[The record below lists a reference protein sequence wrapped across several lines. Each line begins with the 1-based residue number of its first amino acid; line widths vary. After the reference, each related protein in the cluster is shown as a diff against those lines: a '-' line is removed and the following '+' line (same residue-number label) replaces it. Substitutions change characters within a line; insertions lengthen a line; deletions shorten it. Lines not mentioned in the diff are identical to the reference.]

1 MKTRPA
7 AAFLAILL
15 AAPLWAQDK
24 KDDATPD
31 PLLQAKIDDA
41 IRRGVAWLKTA
52 ESIVPWA
59 EFGGNSDELILWTF
73 VHADV
78 STKDPAFQTL
88 LQRMLAA
95 KLDRTYKVALQAM
108 ILEEIDRVAYQA
120 RIWQCAQFLVDNQCA
135 NGQWSYGEETP
146 AVANMPTPAKVVDVA
161 TAPVSGVRDFSTPAA
176 GKKTKPKVVR
186 KIPVQKTKTGPASG
200 DNSNSQYAALGLRA
214 CSEAGIKLPKESL
227 GLARKW
233 WLDCQ
238 HGGDKEKKVAT
249 GKITA
254 DPRGWCYDVKDGHPA
269 YGSMTA
275 GAIGSVAILDY
286 LLDLDWKKDP
296 SVASGLA
303 WLTAHYTV
311 TENFGPPQERAAGTA
326 EFYYYY
332 LYALERAGILAGTEV
347 LGTHKW
353 YLEGAKVLVEAQQP
367 DGSWT
372 HGGEW
377 NKPSW
382 NTCFAI
388 LFLKRATRPL
398 VASVDR

>member
-1 MKTRPA
+1 MMMRPITA
-7 AAFLAILL
+7 SLALLL
-15 AAPLWAQDK
+15 AAPLWAQQDS
-24 KDDATPD
+24 TPD
-31 PLLQAKIDDA
+31 PVLQAKIDDA
-41 IRRGVAWLKTA
+41 IRKGVAYLKTA
-52 ESIVPWA
+52 ESIVPWQ

-78 STKDPAFQTL
+78 PTKDPVFQTY

-108 ILEEIDRVAYQA
+108 ILEEVDRVAHQP
-120 RIWQCAQFLVDNQCA
+120 RIWQCAQFLMDNQCA
-135 NGQWSYGEETP
+135 NGQWSYGEETQ
-146 AVANMPTPAKVVDVA
+146 AAQNVPTPNKDVA
-161 TAPVSGVRDFSTPAA
+161 SAPVSGARDFSTPAA
-176 GKKTKPKVVR
+176 GKKQKPKVVR

-200 DNSNSQYAALGLRA
+200 DNSNTQYAALGLRA
-214 CSEAGIKLPKESL
+214 CHEAGIKFPREALA
-227 GLARKW
+227 LARKW
-233 WLDCQ
+233 WVDCQ
-238 HGGDKEKKVAT
+238 HGGDKDKKVAT

-275 GAIGSVAILDY
+275 GAVGSVAIMDY
-286 LLDLDWKKDP
+286 LLDIDWKKDP
-296 SVASGLA
+296 AVASGMA
-303 WLTAHYTV
+303 WLTVHYTV
-311 TENFGPPQERAAGTA
+311 TENYGPPQERAAGTA

-347 LGTHKW
+347 LGGHKW
-353 YLEGAKVLVEAQQP
+353 YLEGAKILVEAQAA
-367 DGSWT
+367 DGSWQ
-372 HGGEW
+372 HAGEW